1 MIVNVSVIKNL
12 LRLKRFTLSVFL
24 ILFLITNFSFGQTA
38 ESETNFAVCKACH
51 TIGGGK
57 LVGPDLKG
65 ITERRDEVWLIKFI
79 HNSQQLID
87 AGDPVAIQVF
97 EENSKIPMPPNPQ
110 LSEDQVKDILLYIK
124 NGGKVAESELAEAKE
139 EVIEEVIPEDDKT
152 QLLYEQ
158 KRDDARNLRV
168 TFIVMLVLV
177 VISLFD
183 LLVTK
188 IIKHRWI
195 HTIIIL
201 VSLLIIGEVIF
212 VEATSLGRQQYYQPE
227 QPVWFSHK
235 VHSDQN
241 QIDCQYCHFTADKS
255 MHSGIPPVSVCMNC
269 HNQVKTGKI
278 TGEAEI
284 AKVVDAYNNGKPIAW
299 VKVHNLPDH
308 VYYSHAQH
316 VNVGKLDCTECHG
329 EVEKMDQVIQVND
342 LSMGWC
348 VDCHRTKEVQF
359 ANKFY
364 DQYKK
369 LHEELNRGEK
379 SSVVVTD
386 VGGEDC
392 QRCHY

>member
-12 LRLKRFTLSVFL
+12 LRLKRFALSVFF

-38 ESETNFAVCKACH
+38 ESEINFAVCKACH

-79 HNSQQLID
+79 QNSQQLID

-110 LSEDQVKDILLYIK
+110 LSEEQVKDILLYIE
-124 NGGKVAESELAEAKE
+124 NDGKVAESELAEAKE
-139 EVIEEVIPEDDKT
+139 EVIEEVTLEDDKT

-158 KRDDARNLRV
+158 KKDDARHLRV
-168 TFIVMLVLV
+168 TFFVMLVLV

-212 VEATSLGRQQYYQPE
+212 VEATNLGRQQYYQPE
-227 QPVWFSHK
+227 QPVWFLIKFTQAKIKLIVSTVTSQLTK
-235 VHSDQN
+235 V
-241 QIDCQYCHFTADKS
+241 
-255 MHSGIPPVSVCMNC
+255 
-269 HNQVKTGKI
+269 
-278 TGEAEI
+278 
-284 AKVVDAYNNGKPIAW
+284 
-299 VKVHNLPDH
+299 
-308 VYYSHAQH
+308 
-316 VNVGKLDCTECHG
+316 CTL
-329 EVEKMDQVIQVND
+329 VFRRFLYV
-342 LSMGWC
+342 
-348 VDCHRTKEVQF
+348 
-359 ANKFY
+359 
-364 DQYKK
+364 
-369 LHEELNRGEK
+369 
-379 SSVVVTD
+379 
-386 VGGEDC
+386 
-392 QRCHY
+392 